1 MLIPRIHFQVKLWG
15 ITGLVDFDNNTRS
28 RLVERL
34 DIINVQV
41 RGDDDGNTES
51 ALVNVSS
58 FNNCLVSVLP

>member
-34 DIINVQV
+34 DIINVRV

>member
-1 MLIPRIHFQVKLWG
+1 M
-15 ITGLVDFDNNTRS
+15 
-28 RLVERL
+28 ERL

-41 RGDDDGNTES
+41 RGDDDGNTVS

>member
-34 DIINVQV
+34 DIINIQV

-51 ALVNVSS
+51 ALVNVSP

>member
-1 MLIPRIHFQVKLWG
+1 MKLGG

-51 ALVNVSS
+51 ALVNVSP
-58 FNNCLVSVLP
+58 FTNCLVSVLP

>member
-1 MLIPRIHFQVKLWG
+1 MWG

-51 ALVNVSS
+51 ELVNVSP

>member
-1 MLIPRIHFQVKLWG
+1 MGG

-51 ALVNVSS
+51 ALVNVSP

>member
-51 ALVNVSS
+51 ALVNVSP
-58 FNNCLVSVLP
+58 FNNCVVSVLP

>member
-51 ALVNVSS
+51 ALVNVSP